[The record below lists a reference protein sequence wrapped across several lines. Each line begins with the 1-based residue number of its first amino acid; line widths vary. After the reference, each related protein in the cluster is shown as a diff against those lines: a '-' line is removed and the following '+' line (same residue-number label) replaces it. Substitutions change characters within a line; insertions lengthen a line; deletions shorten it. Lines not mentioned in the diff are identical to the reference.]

1 MDIEMRCRDKAN
13 ELLDKYFGNIVH
25 EAAYERPE
33 KLDERYTKE
42 LPFKIEDEFIAFL
55 GELKKELMPDDTRPI
70 DSLIDHPRLRD
81 MIMEDYE
88 VDVDKSF
95 EEATTITL
103 WEKITKS
110 NHEDVAYFKGL
121 LKQYTEELLEHSILD
136 FLELGKKIQK

>member
-42 LPFKIEDEFIAFL
+42 LPFKIEDEFIAYL

-121 LKQYTEELLEHSILD
+121 LKQYTEELLEHTILD

>member
-25 EAAYERPE
+25 EAVYERPE

-42 LPFKIEDEFIAFL
+42 LPFKIEDEFIAYL

-103 WEKITKS
+103 WERITKS

-121 LKQYTEELLEHSILD
+121 LKQYTEELLEHTILD
-136 FLELGKKIQK
+136 FLELGKKIQ

>member
-42 LPFKIEDEFIAFL
+42 LPFKIEDEFIAYL

-121 LKQYTEELLEHSILD
+121 LKQYTEELLEHTILD
-136 FLELGKKIQK
+136 FLELGKKIQ

>member
-42 LPFKIEDEFIAFL
+42 LPFKIEDEFIAYL
-55 GELKKELMPDDTRPI
+55 GELKKELMPDDTRHI

-95 EEATTITL
+95 EEATTITP

-121 LKQYTEELLEHSILD
+121 LKQYTEELLEHTILD

>member
-42 LPFKIEDEFIAFL
+42 LPFKIEDEFIAYL

-103 WEKITKS
+103 WEKIAKS

-121 LKQYTEELLEHSILD
+121 LKQYTEELLEHTILD
-136 FLELGKKIQK
+136 FLELGKKRRL